1 MCVSRDEVPPRDV
14 NITLLR
20 ASHPQQA
27 LWARLERMIHHGKG
41 LPCEAAFGVNGRA
54 RRQQRASHVLA
65 MMARWRSRLKKVQT
79 RPVIEVGHRGRVSPA
94 FLTHFSM
101 VVFIAFCLERDGRAD
116 EFTGRAIV
124 RPLRF

>member
-1 MCVSRDEVPPRDV
+1 M
-14 NITLLR
+14 NNTLLR

-27 LWARLERMIHHGKG
+27 LLARLERMIHHGKG
-41 LPCEAAFGVNGRA
+41 LPYEAAFGVNGMA

-101 VVFIAFCLERDGRAD
+101 VVFIAFCLERRRQGRRIHGSSDCTAMKVLGD
-116 EFTGRAIV
+116 RDDV
-124 RPLRF
+124 